1 MAGKRAQTLLDS
13 MLFIELYTLNRA
25 WTDLTDD
32 EMFWEPFAGSWS
44 VRRAD
49 ECVTPTPFRDGDWA
63 ADFDWD
69 LAAAEVGDRGLTPL
83 TTIGWLLWH
92 VGTQPERL
100 AQLDFLGGDRSAESG
115 WTSPYLAAHP
125 VFTKASD
132 AVEAMRAGWRSLDRA
147 LQSASDEQLEE
158 PTRFWG
164 YGGPGPP
171 TTGAQI
177 VASVLNEVSHH
188 GTQVCALRD
197 LHRWA
202 GGKAL
207 RADAD

>member
-147 LQSASDEQLEE
+147 LQSAVGRTARRAHEVLGLWRSGTADDGRSDRRLGVERSE
-158 PTRFWG
+158 PPRHAG
-164 YGGPGPP
+164 VRVARPASLGG
-171 TTGAQI
+171 
-177 VASVLNEVSHH
+177 
-188 GTQVCALRD
+188 R
-197 LHRWA
+197 
-202 GGKAL
+202 
-207 RADAD
+207 